1 MMVINNS
8 GGLVSDFHHV
18 PPVLNGSHCGG
29 RTSIDDQE
37 MMNGVCFLCILT
49 PNYIDSK
56 VGYLV
61 HQTTA

>member
-18 PPVLNGSHCGG
+18 PPVLNGSHRGG

-37 MMNGVCFLCILT
+37 MMNGVCCTCNLSSNRTNSNIGHL
-49 PNYIDSK
+49 D
-56 VGYLV
+56 
-61 HQTTA
+61 H